1 MLWAMPNQEIQRS
14 VRPATPEELFA
25 RLEALGIETETH
37 HHEPLFTVDE
47 SKRLRG
53 LIPGGHC
60 KSLFLKAKKGGLWLV
75 VTLEDRKVDLNALA
89 RRLGAGRLS
98 FGRPELLMEVLGV
111 SPGAVT
117 PFALINDAS
126 MKVKVA
132 LDAEMMALDLVN
144 YHPLTNEATTTV
156 KPKDLLKFI
165 AACGHEPV
173 VVDFDLMKAG
183 VHPQPP

>member
-1 MLWAMPNQEIQRS
+1 MLWAMPDPEIQRS

-60 KSLFLKAKKGGLWLV
+60 KSLFLKAKKKRGLWLV
-75 VTLEDRKVDLNALA
+75 VTLEDRKLDLKALA
-89 RRLGAGRLS
+89 RRLGAGALS
-98 FGRPELLMEVLGV
+98 FGKPALLMEVSGV
-111 SPGAVT
+111 PPGAVT

-126 MKVKVA
+126 LRVKVV
-132 LDAEMMALDLVN
+132 LDKEMMALDLVN
-144 YHPLTNEATTTV
+144 YHPLTNEATTTIR
-156 KPKDLLKFI
+156 PEDLLAFI

-173 VVDFDLMKAG
+173 IIDFALITPAAR
-183 VHPQPP
+183 P

>member
-1 MLWAMPNQEIQRS
+1 MLRAMRARESARGA
-14 VRPATPEELFA
+14 RPATPEELFA
-25 RLEALGIETETH
+25 RLEALAIETETH

-47 SKRLRG
+47 SKSLRG

-75 VTLEDRKVDLNALA
+75 VTLEDRSLDLKALA
-89 RRLGAGRLS
+89 RRLGAARLS

-111 SPGAVT
+111 PPGAVT

-126 MKVKVA
+126 LRVEVA

-144 YHPLTNEATTTV
+144 YHPLTNEATTTI
-156 KPKDLLKFI
+156 KPKDLLRFI

-173 VVDFDLMKAG
+173 IIDFGPVAAAAR
-183 VHPQPP
+183 P

>member
-1 MLWAMPNQEIQRS
+1 MLWAMPDPEIQRS

-25 RLEALGIETETH
+25 RLEALGIETQTH

-75 VTLEDRKVDLNALA
+75 VTLEDRKLDLKALA
-89 RRLGAGRLS
+89 RRLGAGALS
-98 FGRPELLMEVLGV
+98 FGKPALLMEVLGV
-111 SPGAVT
+111 PPGAVT

-126 MKVKVA
+126 LRVKVV
-132 LDAEMMALDLVN
+132 LDKEMMALDLVN
-144 YHPLTNEATTTV
+144 YHPLTNEATTTIR
-156 KPKDLLKFI
+156 PEDLLAFI

-173 VVDFDLMKAG
+173 IIDFGLIMAAARS
-183 VHPQPP
+183 